1 MDNKPAD
8 AALKRAIGMLEAIL
22 LRQTVAHHQMLKI
35 AEEKQQAIIKGD
47 LPLLEKTVS
56 EEKKL
61 VAQIEEEEKRRL
73 AVMPLVITGLGA
85 DPKLEKL
92 MDVIAL
98 MPEPERT
105 QMTKVREDLRVVLE
119 ACQLKTRHNA
129 ELLKTSLEHVES
141 FLRTITEATTPNKSY
156 RRDGR
161 IGGSGPNL
169 LDRNA

>member
-1 MDNKPAD
+1 MDKQAD

-47 LPLLEKTVS
+47 LVLLEKTVN

-61 VAQIEEEEKRRL
+61 VVQIEEEEKRRL
-73 AVMPLVITGLGA
+73 AVMPLVKTGLGA
-85 DPKLEKL
+85 DPDLEKL
-92 MDVIAL
+92 SDVIAF

-105 QMTKVREDLRVVLE
+105 SMTKVRDDLRAVLE
-119 ACQLKTRHNA
+119 ACQIKTRHNA

-141 FLRTITEATTPNKSY
+141 FLRTLSEASSPNKNY

-161 IGGSGPNL
+161 IGGGGPSL

>member
-1 MDNKPAD
+1 MDKQAD
-8 AALKRAIGMLEAIL
+8 AALRRAIGMLEAIL

-47 LPLLEKTVS
+47 LVLLEKTVL

-61 VAQIEEEEKRRL
+61 VAQIEDEEKRRL
-73 AVMPLVITGLGA
+73 AVMPLVKSGLGA

-92 MDVIAL
+92 TDVIAL

-105 QMTKVREDLRVVLE
+105 NMTKVRDDLRTILE

-141 FLRTITEATTPNKSY
+141 FLRTITEASAPNKNY

-161 IGGSGPNL
+161 VGGAGPNL
-169 LDRNA
+169 FDRNA